1 MNDIDNHLSHAP
13 IETRTNDL
21 LPAQSPLSC
30 HPASGIHPPVMAASI
45 LLPRAFSAHGASAP
59 PDSPARAPKWH

>member
-30 HPASGIHPPVMAASI
+30 HPASRIHPPVMAAS
-45 LLPRAFSAHGASAP
+45 LRALAASSATIVSTV
-59 PDSPARAPKWH
+59 